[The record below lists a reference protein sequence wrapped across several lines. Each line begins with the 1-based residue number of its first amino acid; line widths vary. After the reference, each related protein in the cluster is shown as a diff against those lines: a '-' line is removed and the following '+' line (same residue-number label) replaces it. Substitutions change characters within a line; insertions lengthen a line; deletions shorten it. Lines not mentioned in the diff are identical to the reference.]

1 MHLLYSHVVQFTMSG
16 PRSRKRMSDPDPDK
30 LVQELLSGLRQ
41 RRDTC
46 DLEDPTFRMISA
58 LGSVAVPALEA
69 ALADERTPAS
79 GLGYSLAVVLFTELA
94 AAHAPQ
100 RLVVVARKIHPSG
113 RDEIARVLGWKE
125 VPQVPEAVYQEL
137 MTVFQ
142 SEPPVHGQ
150 WLRNLAH
157 KRQSGVL

>member
-1 MHLLYSHVVQFTMSG
+1 
-16 PRSRKRMSDPDPDK
+16 MSDPDPAK
-30 LVQELLSGLRQ
+30 LVQELLSGLKQ

-46 DLEDPTFRMISA
+46 DLEDPTFKMISA
-58 LGSVAVPALEA
+58 LGSAALPALET
-69 ALADERTPAS
+69 ALADERTSAK

-94 AAHAPQ
+94 AAHGPQ
-100 RLVVVARKIHPSG
+100 RLVVVARKINPTG
-113 RDEIARVLGWKE
+113 KDEIARVLGWKE
-125 VPQVPEAVYQEL
+125 VSQLPEAVYQEL

-150 WLRNLAH
+150 WIRNLAH